1 MMSVII
7 YIMSRILSIMEPDM
21 SFRETSAW
29 ITLVSVALCFGIY
42 FGALATGLV
51 HVPSLEV
58 LHLLLACV
66 VGLVA
71 LQVGLHALAAR
82 LTPAA
87 DRALADERE
96 ALIQMRARSI
106 GYYVLMVGVLALA
119 IPGHM
124 EISKI
129 DLLNFALLDLVIAT
143 FVVAAA
149 QIVMFRRSL

>member
-1 MMSVII
+1 
-7 YIMSRILSIMEPDM
+7 M

>member
-1 MMSVII
+1 
-7 YIMSRILSIMEPDM
+7 M

-29 ITLVSVALCFGIY
+29 ITLVSVAVCFGVY

-51 HVPSLEV
+51 QAPSFDA

-66 VGLVA
+66 VALAG
-71 LQVGLHALAAR
+71 LQVGLHAVAAR

-106 GYYVLMVGVLALA
+106 GYYVLMAGVLALA

-129 DLLNFALLDLVIAT
+129 DLMNFALLDLVIAA

-149 QIVMFRRSL
+149 QIVMFRRGL

>member
-1 MMSVII
+1 
-7 YIMSRILSIMEPDM
+7 M

-51 HVPSLEV
+51 HAPSFNA

-66 VGLVA
+66 VGLA
-71 LQVGLHALAAR
+71 GLQVGLHALAAR
-82 LTPAA
+82 LTPAS
-87 DRALADERE
+87 DRALTDERE
-96 ALIQMRARSI
+96 AMIQMRARSI
-106 GYYVLMVGVLALA
+106 GYYVLMGGVLALA

-124 EISKI
+124 AISNI
-129 DLLNFALLDLVIAT
+129 DLLNFALLDVVIAA

-149 QIVMFRRSL
+149 QIIMFRRGL